1 MTARLARFFEFE
13 RLGTNFRTEATA
25 GLTTFM
31 TMAYIIIVNPMI
43 LKDAGMNPQ
52 AVMAAT
58 CLGSAL
64 ACVIMGL
71 LGRLPVALA
80 PGMGMNAFFAYEVC
94 GAMHVPWPT
103 ALGMV
108 FIASLIFIILTL
120 VRVREM
126 IIDAVPACLKEA
138 TACGIGLFIAL
149 IGLKN
154 AGLIAGNPVT
164 LLQMGDLSQ
173 KGPLIAAV
181 GIMLTAILLARGLK
195 GAILLGILL
204 TGLIGL
210 LAGELSFAGI
220 VSTPPSLAP
229 TFLKLDLAGVFA
241 PMALAPILT
250 LFFFMIFDTIG
261 TLIAVCSQAGLMPE
275 GKIPRGSQALFADA
289 VGATAGSLLGTSPVT
304 SYIESA
310 AGVSVGGRSGFTPLV
325 VAALFLLALFFEP
338 LARMMSAGMV
348 TAPALVVVGCLMMQS
363 VTRIKWSEFSEA
375 IPAFLT
381 ILAMPMTFSISK
393 GLAVGFISYPLLKL
407 LSGKARE
414 VHFLSYLLAGLL
426 LVFVIGSYFIPR
438 GATSP

>member
-1 MTARLARFFEFE
+1 MFKQLAKFFEFE
-13 RLGTNFRTEATA
+13 RLGTDFRTEAVA

-58 CLGSAL
+58 CIGSAL

-71 LGRLPVALA
+71 MGRIPVALA
-80 PGMGMNAFFAYEVC
+80 PGMGMNAFFAYEIC

-108 FIASLIFIILTL
+108 FVAGLIFVILTL

-126 IIDAVPACLKEA
+126 IIDAVPAVLKEA
-138 TACGIGLFIAL
+138 TACGIGVFIAL

-154 AGLIAGNPVT
+154 AGLIVGNPVT
-164 LLQMGDLSQ
+164 LLQMGDLAQ
-173 KGPLIAAV
+173 KGPLIAAL
-181 GIMLTAILLARGLK
+181 GIILTAILFSRKLK
-195 GAILLGILL
+195 GAVLIGILL
-204 TGLIGL
+204 TGLIGY
-210 LAGELSFAGI
+210 LAGELHFAGI

-229 TFLKLDLAGVFA
+229 TFLKLEFTGVFT
-241 PMALAPILT
+241 PLALAPVLT
-250 LFFFMIFDTIG
+250 LFFFMMFDSLG
-261 TLIAVCSQAGLMPE
+261 TLIGVCSQAGLMQN

-310 AGVSVGGRSGFTPLV
+310 AGVAAGGRSGFTPLV
-325 VAALFLLALFFEP
+325 VAGLFLLALFFEP
-338 LARMMSAGMV
+338 LARMLSSGTV
-348 TAPALVVVGCLMMQS
+348 TAPALVVVGCLMMQG

-381 ILAMPMTFSISK
+381 ILAMPLTFSISK
-393 GLAVGFISYPLLKL
+393 GLAVGFISYPLIKL
-407 LSGKARE
+407 LSGRARE
-414 VHFLSYLLAGLL
+414 VHLLSYLLAGLL
-426 LVFVIGSYFIPR
+426 LVFVIGSYFISS
-438 GATSP
+438 GAYSP

>member
-13 RLGTNFRTEATA
+13 RLGTNFRTEAIA

-94 GAMHVPWPT
+94 GAMHVPWPV

-108 FIASLIFIILTL
+108 FMASLIFVILTL

-138 TACGIGLFIAL
+138 TACGIGIFIAL
-149 IGLKN
+149 IGFKN
-154 AGLIAGNPVT
+154 AGLITGNPAT
-164 LLQMGDLSQ
+164 LLQMGDLAQ

-195 GAILLGILL
+195 GAILFGILL

-210 LAGELSFAGI
+210 LFGGLTFTGI

-229 TFLKLDLAGVFA
+229 TFLKLDVAGVFA

-250 LFFFMIFDTIG
+250 LFFFMMFDTIG
-261 TLIAVCSQAGLMPE
+261 TLIGVCSQAGLMQN

-338 LARMMSAGMV
+338 LARMMSSGMV

-375 IPAFLT
+375 VPSFLT
-381 ILAMPMTFSISK
+381 ILAMPLTFSISK
-393 GLAVGFISYPLLKL
+393 GLAVGFISYPMIKL

-414 VHFLSYLLAGLL
+414 VHFLSYILAGLL
-426 LVFVIGSYFIPR
+426 LVFVIGSYFIPS